1 METGSSPFGNLHDA
15 FEQPELN
22 RRAGFYKHPD
32 EARLLGEMKDMLG
45 KSDTGSRLL
54 KMIGEQNITL
64 HVIKGNVVQ
73 SFVENGYDIS
83 ITASPDQKHPEVGQ
97 VLELGGAIR
106 EAEQF
111 IVGFVEDPNMD
122 ELSRANM
129 THAKFLD
136 KIVFMCKIGSE
147 LKKDFG
153 NSPVE
158 ALEDFGFGDIYQ
170 AYLSEA
176 DQYGL
181 EDAYIKSYT
190 EQVEERE

>member
-32 EARLLGEMKDMLG
+32 EARLLYEMKDTLSQ
-45 KSDTGSRLL
+45 SDTGARLL
-54 KMIGEQNITL
+54 QLVNDQGIKI
-64 HVIKGNVVQ
+64 HVVKGTVTQ
-73 SFVENGYDIS
+73 SFVDGIDIS
-83 ITASPDQKHPEVGQ
+83 ITAAPGMDLPEVSQ

-106 EAEQF
+106 EVEQYLVGF
-111 IVGFVEDPNMD
+111 IVDNSMDP
-122 ELSRANM
+122 LTRANM

-147 LKKDFG
+147 LEKELG
-153 NSPVE
+153 NLPIKAIE
-158 ALEDFGFGDIYQ
+158 AFGFGDIYQ

-176 DQYGL
+176 GQESAKDV
-181 EDAYIKSYT
+181 YIKTFS
-190 EQVEERE
+190 EPLEERE